1 MENIDLVDYSRQ
13 ADLTESAE
21 ALNHIVNDNTHIVIG
36 CGGVGFW
43 LALSLAMMGT
53 ESFVLV
59 DGQTIDNSNLN
70 RLPVPQTWVGQNK
83 AIALRKMIRFLRPA
97 TRIVVLNAHITEETL
112 NVIPKLLTAS
122 RHHVNIYNVWDTTD
136 NAIIQCKIYDFVL
149 EMRKTPNH
157 RGVKYRKI
165 GYEAWNVGNYAK
177 WDIWTDED
185 EYQAGYRTSSANA
198 ITSMLSAG
206 LGIFAMGVG
215 REDDFNLNLRTLLE
229 EGGHDDVSPTQVG
242 TEGQVGDTDTEGSDE
257 L

>member
-1 MENIDLVDYSRQ
+1 MENVDLVDYSRQ
-13 ADLTESAE
+13 EDLTASAT
-21 ALNHIVNDNTHIVIG
+21 ALNHIVHNNTHLVIG
-36 CGGVGFW
+36 CGGVGYW
-43 LALSLAMMGT
+43 LALSLAMMGAT
-53 ESFVLV
+53 NFILV

-70 RLPVPQTWVGQNK
+70 RLPVPQTWLGQNK

-97 TRIVVLNAHITEETL
+97 TRIVVLNAHITDETL

-122 RHHVNIYNVWDTTD
+122 RNHTHLYNVWDTTD
-136 NAIIQCKIYDFVL
+136 NAIIQRKIYDFVV
-149 EMRKTPNH
+149 EMRKLPNQH
-157 RGVKYRKI
+157 GVKYRKI
-165 GYEAWNVGNYAK
+165 GYEAWKVGNYAK

-215 REDDFNLNLRTLLE
+215 REGDFNLDIRKLLT
-229 EGGHDDVSPTQVG
+229 EGGHDDVSPTQMG
-242 TEGQVGDTDTEGSDE
+242 AEGQVGDTDTEGSDE

>member
-13 ADLTESAE
+13 EDLTNSAS
-21 ALNHIVNDNTHIVIG
+21 ALSDIVHCNTHLIIG

-43 LALSLAMMGT
+43 LALSLAMMGNRD
-53 ESFVLV
+53 FILV

-97 TRIVVLNAHITEETL
+97 TRVTCLNAHITEETL
-112 NVIPKLLTAS
+112 DIIPTMLSESYHERNV
-122 RHHVNIYNVWDTTD
+122 HNVWDTTD
-136 NAIIQCKIYDFVL
+136 NAIIQRKIYDFVL
-149 EMRKTPNH
+149 KLREHKA
-157 RGVKYRKI
+157 VKYRKI
-165 GYEAWNVGNYAK
+165 GYEAWKVGNYAK

-206 LGIFAMGVG
+206 LGIFSMGLG
-215 REDDFNLNLRTLLE
+215 RESDFNLDIKKLIL
-229 EGGHDDVSPTQVG
+229 EGGQDDVSP
-242 TEGQVGDTDTEGSDE
+242 ER
-257 L
+257 